1 MRTRSLGGHPI
12 ATVGLGD
19 VSLARASDRGRDP
32 AEVVRRVHEAIEA
45 AIDVIDVAP
54 EADTERMVGDTVR
67 TLRARD
73 RVIVA
78 TRVEPLGSRDTLL
91 ETMPIGY
98 LVERIEAALRT
109 TKLDALPLA
118 QLPLRAGWRTS
129 TAWPE
134 LRGTCQRLVH
144 DGKVLRW
151 GAIGDEPE
159 LAEESWLASI
169 SIVFSAC
176 TRASAA
182 MFAAATATPVA
193 TTAPTDPFLA
203 IAMESAPLDLLASIA
218 ALQAPRGGGLILP
231 SAPPPAAA
239 EAPPPVP
246 RTITVF
252 ARQPLAG
259 GALAGT
265 IGPGVRFA
273 PNDDRRAL
281 DPAQL
286 EAIAVGVANLAIRTK
301 REPPAARSS
310 VAARALIET
319 TRKPVNVVCTTV
331 AELALR
337 YVIDRGAVAL
347 PRIHRPDDLYE
358 LVLCGSADPLPP
370 ELIARIDELW
380 PDPTA

>member
-1 MRTRSLGGHPI
+1 MRTRSLGGQTI

-19 VSLARASDRGRDP
+19 VSLARASARGHDP
-32 AEVVRRVHEAIEA
+32 ADLVRRVHEAIEA
-45 AIDVIDVAP
+45 ALDVIDVAP
-54 EADTERMVGDTVR
+54 EWDTERMVGDAVR

-78 TRVEPLGSRDTLL
+78 TRVEPLGSRDALL
-91 ETMPIGY
+91 ERMPIGY
-98 LVERIEAALRT
+98 LIERVDSALRA
-109 TKLDALPLA
+109 TKLDALPLV
-118 QLPLRAGWRTS
+118 QLPLLASWRTS

-134 LRGTCQRLVH
+134 LRGTLEGLVH

-151 GAIGDEPE
+151 GAIGDD
-159 LAEESWLASI
+159 LALCEESWLASI

-182 MFAAATATPVA
+182 MFAAATATPSA
-193 TTAPTDPFLA
+193 ATAPTDPFLA

-218 ALQAPRGGGLILP
+218 SLHAPRGGGLILP
-231 SAPPPAAA
+231 SAPAPVTAA
-239 EAPPPVP
+239 APPPVP

-265 IGPGVRFA
+265 IGPGVRLA
-273 PNDDRRAL
+273 PRDDRRAL
-281 DPAQL
+281 DPEQL
-286 EAIAVGVANLAIRTK
+286 EAIAVGVASLAIRTK
-301 REPPAARSS
+301 LEPPAARSS

-319 TRKPVNVVCTTV
+319 TPKPTNIICTTV

-347 PRIHRPDDLYE
+347 PRIQRPDDLYE
-358 LVLCGSADPLPP
+358 LVMCGAAAPLPP